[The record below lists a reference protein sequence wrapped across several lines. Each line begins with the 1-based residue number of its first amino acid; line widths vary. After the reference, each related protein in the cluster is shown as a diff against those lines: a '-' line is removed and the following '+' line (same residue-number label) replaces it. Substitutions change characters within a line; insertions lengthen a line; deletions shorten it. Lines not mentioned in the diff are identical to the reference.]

1 MWGPLVSEMPFSL
14 LLPLPRHPPVAI
26 RRAKRPAVVVE
37 VLGLLLK
44 EQREES
50 RLDFP
55 DRMESV

>member
-1 MWGPLVSEMPFSL
+1 MWGLLVSEMPFS